1 MEIIKKYKKKIIGR
15 TYQCPNYLIFYTNP
29 FIDTC
34 FVIVLYYVCVLT
46 KEGTNHYCL
55 GLWGY
60 LPGSTMHTH
69 THTHKIHKQT
79 NEQLKTHN

>member
-1 MEIIKKYKKKIIGR
+1 M
-15 TYQCPNYLIFYTNP
+15 
-29 FIDTC
+29 
-34 FVIVLYYVCVLT
+34 CVLT

-69 THTHKIHKQT
+69 THKQT
-79 NEQLKTHN
+79 TVQLKTYNWIIEQEQINYKTKAFLRKKYGLYDLSNRKFFRI